1 MTGDDVCFVPAR
13 ELARRIRA
21 RDLSARNVMAAFLDR
36 IAAVNPRL
44 NAIVAKLD
52 DEACLAAADAA
63 DRALAGGRDVGPLH
77 GLPIAVKDLEPAVGF
92 RWTRGSHAYADEV
105 AREDSAIVERMKRA
119 GAIVIGKTNVP
130 EFGMGSHTYNKV
142 YGTTLNPWD
151 VTKSAGGSSGGAAAA
166 VAAGMLPIADGSD
179 FGGSLRNPANF
190 TNIVGMRPSVGL
202 VPDAPNPLPGVGFG
216 VKGPIARTVDDTALL
231 LSVLADQAALKGCT
245 TDAGTTTGRTTQGRD
260 IARARIAWS
269 PDLGGLPIDTRVRS
283 VVDAQRSVFESLGVQ
298 VDDAC
303 PDFSGVDEFF
313 MTIRQARSWRTLGPL
328 LDRHRNVIKPE
339 AVWEIESGARISD
352 AQLEDAQARHR
363 AFIDRI
369 RRFYERYDFLVCAVN
384 QVPPFDAS
392 GDWPHEIAGVPM
404 DNYVA
409 WMKSAYWISATYGP
423 AISVPAGFTED
434 GLPVGIQIAGAIGND
449 AGVLQIARAFERAT
463 RVGERRPPI
472 RYSTDNSTRRLED
485 TKKT

>member
-1 MTGDDVCFVPAR
+1 
-13 ELARRIRA
+13 
-21 RDLSARNVMAAFLDR
+21 MAAFLHR
-36 IAAVNPRL
+36 IADVNPRL

-63 DRALAGGRDVGPLH
+63 DRALAAGTDVGPLH
-77 GLPIAVKDLEPAVGF
+77 GLPIAVKDLEPVVGF
-92 RWTRGSHAYADEV
+92 RWTRGSRAYAGEV

-151 VTKSAGGSSGGAAAA
+151 VTRSAGGSSGGAAAA
-166 VAAGMLPIADGSD
+166 VATGMLPIADGSD

-190 TNIVGMRPSVGL
+190 TNIVGMRPSFGL

-231 LSVLADQAALKGCT
+231 LSVLADQAALKGC
-245 TDAGTTTGRTTQGRD
+245 ATGSEG
-260 IARARIAWS
+260 AHARIAWS
-269 PDLGGLPIDTRVRS
+269 PDLGGLPIDPRVRS
-283 VVDAQRSVFESLGVQ
+283 VVDSQRAVFESLGCRIEE
-298 VDDAC
+298 AR
-303 PDFSGVDEFF
+303 PDFTGVDEFF

-339 AVWEIESGARISD
+339 AVWEIESGARITD
-352 AQLEDAQARHR
+352 AQVEDAQARHR